1 MIPIYISVYLYT
13 YTYWF
18 PLSLI
23 ILNAMRSR
31 RRPWLLWSLSSPRIH
46 TWNLSIGLLLL
57 VNSGSDTDLSSSIN
71 CKILKWPKT
80 QPRLWQPANILVLK
94 DAPFPLH
101 AANFRAFQQNKVH
114 VFVMSLK
121 TCVRDVG
128 KESWRITTICLG
140 FTGCFYSIF
149 FHHKILQERYRCS
162 QKYESFL
169 STHMFILWLFYSSVC
184 LPAAEFWNSLS
195 LSYRLISVNLGRP
208 SNATIY
214 TEWIWLNAFRSVS
227 WIQPI

>member
-1 MIPIYISVYLYT
+1 MATCQYSCIKRCTVSVACSK
-13 YTYWF
+13 
-18 PLSLI
+18 LSCFSTKQSACI
-23 ILNAMRSR
+23 CHVTENMRSGCR
-31 RRPWLLWSLSSPRIH
+31 QRKLADY
-46 TWNLSIGLLLL
+46 N
-57 VNSGSDTDLSSSIN
+57 DLSWIHG
-71 CKILKWPKT
+71 L
-80 QPRLWQPANILVLK
+80 
-94 DAPFPLH
+94 F
-101 AANFRAFQQNKVH
+101 F
-114 VFVMSLK
+114 
-121 TCVRDVG
+121 
-128 KESWRITTICLG
+128 
-140 FTGCFYSIF
+140 SIF

-227 WIQPI
+227 WIKPI